1 MRDPQRFGASP
12 PPRTADPRRRGLI
25 ALVLAALFSTACS
38 DRSDPVLHLQ
48 ANGSLRVQPSSI
60 VLDDGDALD
69 LSAVLRDAS
78 GQRVD
83 ALPGGAT
90 IQWTVVGTNVA
101 RVQGSGLSARVSGLK
116 PGKTT
121 LRASL
126 GSLIATASLDVAPV
140 PTRLEKQ
147 GPSVVL
153 GLSGELAPHPAR
165 VQVIDRHGSPVADVP
180 VSFEVVSGGG
190 TIAREHAVSDAFG
203 FAETPWILGPDLGL
217 QTVNATVDGATP
229 TQLFSYVNGDL
240 ASATLSAISSGGSVG
255 TVGQALPELL
265 EIRARDAQGR
275 PVLGVGVEWV
285 ASAGALL
292 PTSPVTDVQGRARAR
307 WILGPNP
314 GLQTASAR
322 LIRPQPFTGP
332 VAGTAGEVAIT
343 FQADAG
349 YGVPTALSVAPQRVV
364 LTLGNAARL
373 NVLLQDALGNAVP
386 GPYAASWSVL
396 GADLVS
402 LETHASGDAIVSG
415 VRAGEARA
423 VVTIGALTDTVD
435 VIVQGGS
442 GSGGGGGSGPGP
454 ITSLTLT
461 PDTLFLEAGE
471 FAGLT
476 ATARDAQGRLL
487 ANSEVEW
494 SVDDSSIAT
503 VDAFGRVSASSE
515 GTTRA
520 RGLLGGISAF
530 TTIVVTEAD
539 VPTPGGGVPQG
550 TNDLHVIGSTTTSI
564 DLAFTLG
571 HDGLGNPAYHE
582 IRYAPTP
589 MGWGWGQATRVLSGE
604 CASPYIEATVGARAD
619 CRIGGLQPGRSYD
632 FRLVSWRLEGPESVF
647 SPLSNIATG
656 ATAEPVGDPGV
667 TIDRVIVSPSTG
679 SIEPGEW
686 IDLSAIAL
694 TTSGSPVGDV
704 DFAWTSTNE
713 AVATVDG
720 AGRVTGV
727 SEGAVT
733 IRASASGRVGSASIS
748 VSSGEAQP
756 GAVHSISVN
765 PSNSNLTP
773 GASVQLQASAF
784 DDEGTQLSGISFTW
798 SSSASSVASVDPA
811 GRVTAHGEGSASIS
825 ATASGITGT
834 ASVSVQEVGGGG
846 PGPVATISISPG
858 SATVSAGGGVQLAA
872 TARDASGTLIPG
884 VNFTWSS
891 SNSGVATVNG
901 SGWVSGIGAGSVTI
915 TASASCCGVSGTSQ
929 LTVNSPVPPP
939 PPPSGVW
946 REQTWSFA
954 TQAAMLADP
963 NLEGVGNAGGLGS
976 SRPSV
981 ISQAGPWGGNQ
992 VLENYYGVV
1001 PADWQ
1006 PQVGTNWYFPA
1017 TETELWIETWIRFD
1031 PSWEIGP
1038 GNPLYPPDGNVDHKT
1053 IFIWEENWAQRWE
1066 VKFGPNYKD
1075 CVASAASHDISYSHF
1090 QFSDGRGQCDANRDV
1105 WDGQWHHFRL
1115 HVKMGTGNG
1124 RMRVWWDN
1132 QLAVDINGINTQS
1145 GGRRF
1150 MGITFGANRNQG
1162 TNRPMW
1168 FQYGPARIYRADPG
1182 W

>member
-1 MRDPQRFGASP
+1 M
-12 PPRTADPRRRGLI
+12 
-25 ALVLAALFSTACS
+25 VLAALFSTACS

-48 ANGSLRVQPSSI
+48 TNGSLRVQPSSI
-60 VLDDGDALD
+60 VIDDGDALD

-83 ALPGGAT
+83 ALPSGAT

-101 RVQGSGLSARVSGLK
+101 RVEGSGLSARVSGLK

-126 GSLIATASLDVAPV
+126 GSLIATAALDVAPV
-140 PTRLEKQ
+140 PTRLERQ
-147 GPSVVL
+147 GPNVVL

-180 VSFEVVSGGG
+180 VSFTVVSGGG
-190 TIAREHAVSDAFG
+190 TIARDRSVSDAFG

-217 QTVNATVDGATP
+217 QTVAAEVEGATP

-240 ASATLSAISSGGSVG
+240 ASVTLSAISSGGSVG

-332 VAGTAGEVAIT
+332 AAGAAGEVAIT

-349 YGVPTALSVAPQRVV
+349 YGAATALSVAPQQVV
-364 LTLGNAARL
+364 LSLGNAARL

-386 GPYAASWSVL
+386 GPYAASWSLL
-396 GADLVS
+396 GPDVVS
-402 LETHASGDAIVSG
+402 LETHASGDAIASG
-415 VRAGEARA
+415 IRAGEARA
-423 VVTIGALTDTVD
+423 VVTVGSLSDTVD
-435 VIVQGGS
+435 VIVQSGS
-442 GSGGGGGSGPGP
+442 GPGGGGGSGPGP
-454 ITSLTLT
+454 LTSLTLT
-461 PDTLFLEAGE
+461 PDTLRLEAGA
-471 FAGLT
+471 FASLT
-476 ATARDAQGRLL
+476 ATARDALGRLL
-487 ANSEVEW
+487 SNSDVEW
-494 SVDDSSIAT
+494 SVDDPSVAT
-503 VDAFGRVSASSE
+503 IDSFGRVSGQSE
-515 GTTRA
+515 GTARA
-520 RGLLGGISAF
+520 QAQLSGISAF
-530 TTIVVTEAD
+530 ATIVVSETNI
-539 VPTPGGGVPQG
+539 PTPGGGIPQG
-550 TNDLHVIGSTTTSI
+550 TNDLRVTGSTTTSI

-589 MGWGWGQATRVLSGE
+589 MGWGWGQATRVLSGA
-604 CASPYIEATVGARAD
+604 CGSPYFDDTVGARAD
-619 CRIGGLQPGRSYD
+619 CRIGGLEPGRSYD
-632 FRLVSWRLEGPESVF
+632 FRMVSWRLEGSESVF

-656 ATAEPVGDPGV
+656 ATDEPVGDPGV
-667 TIDRVIVSPSTG
+667 TIDRVVVSPSTG

-686 IDLSAIAL
+686 INLSAVAL
-694 TTSGSPVGDV
+694 TTSGTPVDDV
-704 DFAWTSTNE
+704 DFSWTSTNE

-720 AGRVTGV
+720 SGRVAGV
-727 SEGAVT
+727 SVGAVT

-748 VSSGEAQP
+748 VASSGEPP

-784 DDEGTQLSGISFTW
+784 DNQGTQLAGISFNW
-798 SSSASSVASVDPA
+798 SSSAPSVASVDPS
-811 GRVTAHGEGSASIS
+811 GRVTARGQGSATIS
-825 ATASGITGT
+825 ADASGITGN
-834 ASVSVQEVGGGG
+834 ASVSVQGVDGGG

-858 SATVSAGGGVQLAA
+858 SATVSAGAGVQLTA

-884 VNFTWSS
+884 VTVTWSS
-891 SNSGVATVNG
+891 SNSGVASVNG
-901 SGWVSGIGAGSVTI
+901 AGWVSGSGTGTATI

-929 LTVNSPVPPP
+929 VTVTSSP

-946 REQTWSFA
+946 REQTWNFA

-963 NLEGVGNAGGLGS
+963 NLESVGNAGGLGA
-976 SRPSV
+976 SRPAV
-981 ISQAGPWGGNQ
+981 ISQPGPWGGNR

-1031 PSWEIGP
+1031 PSWDIGP

-1075 CVASAASHDISYSHF
+1075 CVASAANHDISYRQF
-1090 QFSDGRGQCDANRDV
+1090 QFTDGRGQCDASRDV
-1105 WDGQWHHFRL
+1105 WDGQWHYFRL
-1115 HVKMGTGNG
+1115 HVKMGAGNG

-1145 GGRRF
+1145 GNRRF

-1162 TNRPMW
+1162 TNQPMW
-1168 FQYGPARIYRADPG
+1168 FHFGPARLYRADPG

>member
-1 MRDPQRFGASP
+1 MRDPVRFGAAP
-12 PPRTADPRRRGLI
+12 PPKAAASPLRGLAAI
-25 ALVLAALFSTACS
+25 LLAAVLTTACS

-48 ANGSLRVQPSSI
+48 TNGSLRVQPSSI
-60 VLDDGDALD
+60 VIDDGGALD

-83 ALPGGAT
+83 ALPGGAS

-126 GSLIATASLDVAPV
+126 GSLIATAALNVAPV

-147 GPSVVL
+147 GPDVVL

-180 VSFEVVSGGG
+180 VSFSVVTGGG
-190 TIAREHAVSDAFG
+190 TIARERSVSDAFG

-217 QTVNATVDGATP
+217 QTVEATVDGATP
-229 TQLFSYVNGDL
+229 TLLFSYVNGDL

-332 VAGTAGEVAIT
+332 AAGAAGEVAIT
-343 FQADAG
+343 FQADAA
-349 YGVPTALSVAPQRVV
+349 YGAATALSVAPQRVV
-364 LTLGNAARL
+364 LSLGNAARL
-373 NVLLQDALGNAVP
+373 SVLLQDALGNAVP
-386 GPYAASWSVL
+386 GPYAASWSL
-396 GADLVS
+396 LDTDLVS
-402 LETHASGDAIVSG
+402 MESHASGDAIVSG
-415 VRAGEARA
+415 VRAGETRA
-423 VVTIGALTDTVD
+423 VVAVGALTDTVD

-442 GSGGGGGSGPGP
+442 GPGGGGGSGPGP
-454 ITSLTLT
+454 LASLVLT
-461 PDTLFLEAGE
+461 PDTLVLEAGD
-471 FAGLT
+471 FGGLT
-476 ATARDAQGRLL
+476 ATARDASGRLL

-494 SVDDSSIAT
+494 SVDDPSIAT
-503 VDAFGRVSASSE
+503 VDAFGRVSAQLE
-515 GTTRA
+515 GTTRVV
-520 RGLLGGISAF
+520 GLLDGISASA
-530 TTIVVTEAD
+530 TVVVTEAD
-539 VPTPGGGVPQG
+539 VPTPGGGIPQG
-550 TNDLHVIGSTTTSI
+550 TNDLRVTSSTTTSI

-571 HDGLGNPAYHE
+571 HNGLGNPAYHE

-589 MGWGWGQATRVLSGE
+589 MGWGWGQATRLVSGD
-604 CASPYIEATVGARAD
+604 CASPYYGDPVGAQTN
-619 CRIGGLQPGRSYD
+619 CRVGGLEPGRSYD
-632 FRLVSWRLEGPESVF
+632 FRLVSWRFEGPEAVF

-656 ATAEPVGDPGV
+656 ATDEPVGDPGI

-679 SIEPGEW
+679 SIAPGQW
-686 IDLSAIAL
+686 IDLSAVAL

-704 DFAWTSTNE
+704 DFTWTSTND

-720 AGRVTGV
+720 SGRVTGV
-727 SEGAVT
+727 AEGAAT

-748 VSSGEAQP
+748 VSSGGEQP
-756 GAVHSISVN
+756 GAVNSISVN
-765 PSNSNLTP
+765 PPTSNLTP
-773 GASVQLQASAF
+773 GASVQLQAVAF
-784 DDEGTQLSGISFTW
+784 DAEGTQLSGVSFSW
-798 SSSASSVASVDPA
+798 SSSGPSIASVDPS
-811 GRVTAHGEGSASIS
+811 GRVTAQGEGSATIS
-825 ATASGITGT
+825 ASAAGITGT
-834 ASVSVQEVGGGG
+834 ASISVQPAGGGG
-846 PGPVATISISPG
+846 PGPVASISISPG
-858 SATVSAGGGVQLAA
+858 SATVSVGGGVQLTA

-884 VNFTWSS
+884 VNFSWSS
-891 SNSGVATVNG
+891 GNSGVASVNG
-901 SGWVSGIGAGSVTI
+901 AGWVSGIGAGSVNI

-929 LTVNSPVPPP
+929 VTVNTPVPPP

-946 REQTWSFA
+946 REQTWNFPDIA
-954 TQAAMLADP
+954 TMQADP
-963 NLEGVGNAGGLGS
+963 NLEGVGDAGGLGA

-981 ISQAGPWGGNQ
+981 ISQPGPWGGNQ

-1017 TETELWIETWIRFD
+1017 SETELWIETWIRFD
-1031 PSWEIGP
+1031 PSWQIGP

-1053 IFIWEENWAQRWE
+1053 IFIWEESWAQRWE

-1075 CVASAASHDISYSHF
+1075 CVASAANHDISYRQF
-1090 QFSDGRGQCDANRDV
+1090 QFADGRGQCDANRDV
-1105 WDGQWHHFRL
+1105 WDGQWHRFRL
-1115 HVKMGTGNG
+1115 HVKMGAGNG
-1124 RMRVWWDN
+1124 RMRVWWDD
-1132 QLAVDINGINTQS
+1132 QLAVDINGVDTQS
-1145 GGRRF
+1145 ASRRF

-1162 TNRPMW
+1162 TNQPMS
-1168 FQYGPARIYRADPG
+1168 FYFGPARLYRADPG